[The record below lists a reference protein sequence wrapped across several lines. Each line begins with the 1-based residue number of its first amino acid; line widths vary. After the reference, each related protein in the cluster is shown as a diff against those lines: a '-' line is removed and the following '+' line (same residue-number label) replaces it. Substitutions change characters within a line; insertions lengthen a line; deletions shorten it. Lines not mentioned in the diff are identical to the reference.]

1 MATLPLPL
9 LPPFDFSTASRL
21 SVDARVQQC
30 IATIQQLHAES
41 DYLDLCELP
50 PLPMSGASPEELSAL
65 EYALA
70 LTLPDDYRYLLSICR
85 YVEIAPGAC
94 IYGLSYNGIY
104 LSGPPYVLD
113 DLAIPGTFLAIGDY
127 WRFADGDQLLL
138 ALDDPDQPVVTYFHE
153 DGPRIEYFAPSVSL
167 ALWRLTY
174 EEM

>member
-1 MATLPLPL
+1 PLVEITNCCYHANTQSDLDRAIMATLPLPL

-65 EYALA
+65 EDTLS

-85 YVEIAPGAC
+85 YVEIAPGVC
-94 IYGLSYNGIY
+94 IY
-104 LSGPPYVLD
+104 
-113 DLAIPGTFLAIGDY
+113 
-127 WRFADGDQLLL
+127 
-138 ALDDPDQPVVTYFHE
+138 
-153 DGPRIEYFAPSVSL
+153 
-167 ALWRLTY
+167 
-174 EEM
+174 